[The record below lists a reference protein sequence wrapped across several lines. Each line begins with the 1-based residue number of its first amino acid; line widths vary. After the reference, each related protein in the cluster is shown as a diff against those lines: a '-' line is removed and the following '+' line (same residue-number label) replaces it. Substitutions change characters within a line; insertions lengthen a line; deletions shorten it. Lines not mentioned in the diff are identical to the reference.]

1 MFVLIGI
8 MPYYADFNA
17 KGMEG
22 LKKYKD
28 YKWNFHF
35 LVRTNRPP

>member
-17 KGMEG
+17 KGIEG
-22 LKKYKD
+22 FKKYK
-28 YKWNFHF
+28 YK
-35 LVRTNRPP
+35 V